1 MKFILEYE
9 DHSPYSGGEGPL
21 KNYGQ
26 PYALNLLRRGDRVT
40 YLGMPSTVEE
50 VNDYVV
56 SLKII
61 GKEDIVNLNQN
72 MFNQKAYVPRK

>member
-26 PYALNLLRRGDRVT
+26 PYALNLLRKGDRVT

-61 GKEDIVNLNQN
+61 GRENIINLNQN

>member
-40 YLGMPSTVEE
+40 YLGMPSIVEE

-61 GKEDIVNLNQN
+61 GKENIVNLNQN